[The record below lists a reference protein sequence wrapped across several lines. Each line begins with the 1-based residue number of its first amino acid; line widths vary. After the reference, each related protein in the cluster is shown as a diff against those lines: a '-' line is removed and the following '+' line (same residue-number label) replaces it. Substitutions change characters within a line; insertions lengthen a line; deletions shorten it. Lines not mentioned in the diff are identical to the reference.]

1 MYKFPDRK
9 IIFVIDRMYHRKE
22 KYLIHVKKMTKTDV
36 FVLQKYRNAVIFL
49 KRKIMYSTGGR
60 NGVEVQTGV
69 A

>member
-1 MYKFPDRK
+1 
-9 IIFVIDRMYHRKE
+9 MYHRKE

-49 KRKIMYSTGGR
+49 KRKIMYSILALPFLTFM
-60 NGVEVQTGV
+60 